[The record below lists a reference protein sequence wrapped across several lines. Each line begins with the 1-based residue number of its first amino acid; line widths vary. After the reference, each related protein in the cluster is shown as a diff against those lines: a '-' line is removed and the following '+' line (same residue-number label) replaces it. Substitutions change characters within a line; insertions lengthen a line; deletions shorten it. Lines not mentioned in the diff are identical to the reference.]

1 MDLQAAEKE
10 NNLRNEPQIIAFKNA
25 IKAKHNLMKQQAD
38 VEAAK
43 AEFTPEQQAEIDQ
56 VIAEK
61 GPVRNTAGANGKLD
75 DDEFWK
81 AFEIIVTLQIRYQ
94 HRAIH
99 DNASERRALLLS
111 NQQPQYESIVQEMLE
126 DIEKSKGQLGTAIL
140 GALSIE
146 PNLYDRSAQLINST
160 QETKAKASQIVSRV
174 EIAER
179 SKLMGEGSK
188 ALSKAEGLKR
198 IKQIEQKKGE
208 IMTEILLAV

>member
-1 MDLQAAEKE
+1 MEQEVNDKLAKIKEMGTPEEKINLQSTKMLEQTKVLDRIFIKHELKYVDLQAAEKE

-43 AEFTPEQQAEIDQ
+43 SKFTPEQQAEIDQ

-126 DIEKSKGQLGTAIL
+126 DIAKSKGQLGTAIL

-146 PNLYDRSAQLINST
+146 PNLYDRSA
-160 QETKAKASQIVSRV
+160 
-174 EIAER
+174 
-179 SKLMGEGSK
+179 
-188 ALSKAEGLKR
+188 
-198 IKQIEQKKGE
+198 
-208 IMTEILLAV
+208 